1 MRLKQAED
9 ALRNEVLQAEEQRA
23 YIEML
28 KDQIDQKI
36 KNIGLS
42 FDSEQANPA
51 IKHKVDQSR
60 NPRMRSNNARLSN
73 NNSVSSALNRSAQNL
88 QKSNSQSRQIDG
100 LIQISHLQKACEDL
114 KTENEI
120 LSAKLEQSGMNM
132 TQALNEQREAFQ
144 EQIEGLQKHLQQEV
158 EQKT

>member
-1 MRLKQAED
+1 
-9 ALRNEVLQAEEQRA
+9 
-23 YIEML
+23 
-28 KDQIDQKI
+28 
-36 KNIGLS
+36 
-42 FDSEQANPA
+42 
-51 IKHKVDQSR
+51 
-60 NPRMRSNNARLSN
+60 MRSNNARLSN

-132 TQALNEQREAFQ
+132 TQALNEQREAF
-144 EQIEGLQKHLQQEV
+144 
-158 EQKT
+158 

>member
-51 IKHKVDQSR
+51 IKHKADQSR

-100 LIQISHLQKACEDL
+100 LIQISQLQKACEDL

>member
-36 KNIGLS
+36 KHIGLS